1 MNCPACQ
8 DPDSRVVDSRSSGGS
23 IRRRR
28 LCEACGHRFTTFERI
43 EHRLPLVVKKD
54 GRREPFDREKLLEGM
69 RLACRKRPVSEEVLD
84 AAVDR
89 VESSLARRTEREVA
103 SAEIGGIALEELRL
117 LDHVAYIRFAS
128 VYRAMGQPADFLEV
142 LRPLLEEKK

>member
-8 DPDSRVVDSRSSGGS
+8 HPDSRVVDTRGS
-23 IRRRR
+23 VGSVRRRR
-28 LCEACGHRFTTFERI
+28 VCEGCGHRFTTFERI
-43 EHRLPLVVKKD
+43 EHRLPLVLKKD
-54 GRREPFDREKLLEGM
+54 ARREPFNREKLLEGM
-69 RLACRKRPVSEEVLD
+69 RLACRKRPVSEEVLE

-89 VESSLARRTEREVA
+89 VEGALARRTEREVA
-103 SAEIGGIALEELRL
+103 SAEIGGLALEELRV

-142 LRPLLEEKK
+142 LRPLLEDP